1 MFSVSEY
8 KIVHNI
14 TFDYLL
20 IKQAFVCVLCV
31 FLLFP
36 IFTFVNSDVSFFE

>member
-1 MFSVSEY
+1 MFLVSED

-20 IKQAFVCVLCV
+20 IKQAFRVI
-31 FLLFP
+31 LLFP
-36 IFTFVNSDVSFFE
+36 MFSFINSDVSFFEQ